1 MIKYQIKDRKLL
13 IHLLRSNN
21 LLSMQIIK
29 IKNNWKLNKRNNKK
43 LRNKEKKR
51 KIKRKRKR
59 KRKIK
64 IKRKRKRK
72 RKRKIKRKRKRN
84 KNIKILHRW
93 EDKGIKLKE

>member
-51 KIKRKRKR
+51 KRKRKR
-59 KRKIK
+59 NKNK
-64 IKRKRKRK
+64 
-72 RKRKIKRKRKRN
+72 N

>member
-29 IKNNWKLNKRNNKK
+29 IKNNWKLNKRNNNK
-43 LRNKEKKR
+43 LRNKEK
-51 KIKRKRKR
+51 
-59 KRKIK
+59 
-64 IKRKRKRK
+64 
-72 RKRKIKRKRKRN
+72 KRKIKRKRKRN